1 MTSLR
6 MFIALVA
13 AISMAAA
20 RNAPAPAGSEGSPL
34 LIELRLEKSNYSLR
48 EPVVATLEIHN
59 RTTASMDLDL
69 GKNAIGN
76 LRVTVTDPT
85 GHQEMRTPAPELPD
99 GLSFPGSITLAASGH
114 YDKDLVLN
122 DWHDFTQPGRY
133 TVRLDLLN
141 QVAIPNTT
149 ALSTTSSLEV
159 GPQNSAELRATCER
173 FAQRAIAGSGAT
185 ADVAAHA
192 LSFAADEVC
201 LPAMARVF
209 HAGFGPRIS
218 VVDGLARLGT
228 EKALAVIVGEWDG
241 LDKLS
246 QQIVSQA
253 FSIAG
258 KIAILREALTKA
270 GKSLPSATF

>member
-6 MFIALVA
+6 MLTALGA

-20 RNAPAPAGSEGSPL
+20 HHAPAPASGAGSP
-34 LIELRLEKSNYSLR
+34 IMTALRLEKPTYSLH
-48 EPVVATLEIHN
+48 EPVVATLEIYN
-59 RTTASMDLDL
+59 RTTASMNLDL
-69 GKNAIGN
+69 GKNSIGN
-76 LRVTVTDPT
+76 LGVLVTDPT
-85 GHQEMRTPAPELPD
+85 GHREMGKLPPELPD
-99 GLSFPGSITLAASGH
+99 GISFPGYITLPASGR
-114 YDKDLVLN
+114 YDKELVLN
-122 DWHDFTQPGRY
+122 DWYAFTQLGRY
-133 TVRLDLLN
+133 TIRLDLLN
-141 QVAIPNTT
+141 QAASPNAT
-149 ALSTTSSLEV
+149 ALSATSSLEV

-173 FAQRAIAGSGAT
+173 LAQRALAGSGANV
-185 ADVAAHA
+185 DVAAHA

-209 HAGFGPRIS
+209 HAGFRPRIS

-228 EKALAVIVGEWDG
+228 EKALAVIVGEWDS

-258 KIAILREALTKA
+258 RIAILREALAKA